1 MANVSEA
8 TGILTIIAKTDEKEF
23 VEFQEALSAYLES
36 GLYGA
41 DFYAEDVFDQNDDGT
56 CSVEVNFNGRGRWNF
71 DRNLRSFGLWAKN
84 SGSET
89 LKKLK
94 GISFKLVFEF
104 VDHDEGA
111 EILYTETVSVEH
123 KANEPWES
131 CQYTEIEHEDLDY
144 TVDKLP
150 AARS

>member
-1 MANVSEA
+1 M
-8 TGILTIIAKTDEKEF
+8 
-23 VEFQEALSAYLES
+23 EFQEALSTYLKS

-41 DFYAEDVFDQNDDGT
+41 DFDAEDVFDQNADGT
-56 CSVEVNFNGRGRWNF
+56 CSVEVDFNGRGRWTF
-71 DRNLRSFGLWAKN
+71 DKNLRNFGLWAKK
-84 SGSET
+84 SSSKELDK
-89 LKKLK
+89 LKK
-94 GISFKLVFEF
+94 ISFKLVFEF

-111 EILYTETVSVEH
+111 EILYTETASVEH